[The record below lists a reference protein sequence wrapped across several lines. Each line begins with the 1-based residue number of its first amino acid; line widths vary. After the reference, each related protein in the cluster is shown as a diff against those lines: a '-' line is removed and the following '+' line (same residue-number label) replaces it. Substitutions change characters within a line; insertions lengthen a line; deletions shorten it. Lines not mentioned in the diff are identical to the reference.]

1 LRCRGMSGFV
11 DATPPGSQT
20 FYSLSP
26 PPSNNISTIRLL
38 DPYGEK
44 YKGIVNQFQA
54 KWLHPAKAVP
64 PVVRIFQIF
73 PEASIVQR
81 YEEYQAK
88 IEQLHGPFRGRVM
101 QSGRQMELGNQ
112 QRRFHGT
119 SAKCAIGLAPNNT
132 NFCPETNCSV
142 CGIIRTSFKKSFA
155 RSRAGTRTA
164 WERFGDGIYFSS
176 TSSKS
181 DDYGGGG
188 LIYNSAVF
196 KTMFLC
202 KVIVGKVSKPLSD
215 LSNLTAPPAGYS
227 SVVGE
232 PGVGNINYDEV
243 VVYDDAACYP
253 AYLIVYQP

>member
-1 LRCRGMSGFV
+1 MPRLVRRFFPLLRMKILHDIAGTV
-11 DATPPGSQT
+11 
-20 FYSLSP
+20 
-26 PPSNNISTIRLL
+26 STIRLL
-38 DPYGEK
+38 DPYTEK
-44 YKGIVNQFQA
+44 YQSVVNQFQT
-54 KWLHPAKAVP
+54 KWLHPNKGVP
-64 PVVRIFQIF
+64 SIVRIFQIF

-88 IEQLHGPFRGRVM
+88 IEQAHGPFQGVQM
-101 QSGRQMELGNQ
+101 KNGRQMELGNE

-132 NFCPETNCSV
+132 NFCPEQNCSI

-155 RSRAGTRTA
+155 RTRGGTRTS

-188 LIYNSAVF
+188 LIYNGAVY

-202 KVIVGKVSKPLSD
+202 KVVVGRVTKPPSD
-215 LSNLTAPPAGYS
+215 LSTLTEPPQGFS

-243 VVYDDAACYP
+243 VVYDDAACFP
-253 AYLIVYQP
+253 AYLIIYQP